1 MADKNTWHVNGF
13 LALLVSIL
21 SLFAGT
27 YLIIKGAQDPSQSS
41 LFYAAAACYV
51 VFIVIVSSFVVV
63 QPNQASIITFFGKYM
78 GTIRDNGFWMA
89 LPFTVKTKIS
99 LKVRNFTSETLKVND
114 REGNPIE
121 IGAVIVFKVVNPARA
136 IFDVDSYEKF
146 VQIQSETALRH
157 VYTKYPYDTF
167 SEEENDDSITLRG
180 NPDEVADELLKEL
193 QGRLNIAGV
202 EIMETRLTHL
212 AYSSEI
218 ANAMLQRQQ
227 AMAII
232 AARQKIVEGA
242 VGMVDNALR
251 ILKEKGLELDDE
263 RKAAMVNNLM
273 VAIVSDRGASP
284 IINTGSL
291 Y

>member
-157 VYTKYPYDTF
+157 VSTKYPYDTF